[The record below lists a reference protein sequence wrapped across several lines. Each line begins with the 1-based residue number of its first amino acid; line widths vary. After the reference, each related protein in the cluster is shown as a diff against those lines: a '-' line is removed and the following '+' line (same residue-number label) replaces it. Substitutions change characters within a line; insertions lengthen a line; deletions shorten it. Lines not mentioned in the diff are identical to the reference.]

1 MERME
6 MHINTFIMKWQG
18 LLILTFTAALYR
30 NCCLWTSPCF
40 FYRTIQVWKTP
51 CCFDTAPFI
60 RSIHQL
66 QSTAGLLGEETEHW
80 RNYKWQTKAI
90 ATKKYDKR
98 NSDINT
104 NIREWLLQS
113 MGKSVPESTKKIR
126 RFW

>member
-30 NCCLWTSPCF
+30 NCCLGTSPCF
-40 FYRTIQVWKTP
+40 FYRTIQMWKTP
-51 CCFDTAPFI
+51 CCFDIAPFI
-60 RSIHQL
+60 RPIHQV
-66 QSTAGLLGEETEHW
+66 QATAGILGEETEHW

-90 ATKKYDKR
+90 GTKKYDKR
-98 NSDINT
+98 NSSINT
-104 NIREWLLQS
+104 KIRKWLLQS
-113 MGKSVPESTKKIR
+113 IGKSVPESTNKIR